1 MNFIALSS
9 WQSVGTTK
17 YTRPMC
23 DGGLRAE
30 ARALERR
37 DAPVRIGAQ
46 LGREGLQGFE
56 RALDRGAV
64 GVGLRSQETNP
75 GQRDVE
81 GAEPPASSP
90 IDELTRLGEKRAGS
104 RAVTGSEPGIR
115 ERREDARL
123 VPQRGAPMASE
134 REHPLENTRGRGT
147 RGRGE
152 VGVRELHR
160 AKKSRGLHLREDASA
175 LFRELD
181 GPAAVGER
189 AGRITPQAQHLAQ
202 DRMCSVEGLERAL

>member
-64 GVGLRSQETNP
+64 GGGLRSQETHP

-90 IDELTRLGEKRAGS
+90 IDELTRLDEKRAGS
-104 RAVTGSEPGIR
+104 RAVTSSEPGIR

-123 VPQRGAPMASE
+123 VPQRGASMASE
-134 REHPLENTRGRGT
+134 RERPLEPT

-160 AKKSRGLHLREDASA
+160 AQKSRGLHLREDASA

-202 DRMCSVEGLERAL
+202 DRVCSVEGL